1 MDLFENLNNKK
12 MPLANRMRPTT
23 LSDFVGQKHLLYKN
37 SLLERAIKSD
47 CLGNCI
53 FYGPPG
59 CGKTSLAN
67 IIANTCNGKFE
78 KLNAVS
84 SGVAE
89 AKEII
94 ARARQDFKMYGKK
107 TYLLLD
113 ECHRWNKAQSDCMLE
128 ALEDGSI
135 VFIGSTTENPYFSMT
150 RAIVSRCRV
159 FEFKALSND
168 DIKETLLNALN
179 DKVKGLGE
187 LKIEV
192 TPEAVNHLTIMS
204 SGDVRV
210 ALNSLELAVL
220 STPRNING
228 VIVVDKS
235 VAEQS
240 IQKKAL
246 SFDENM
252 YYNMLSAFC
261 KSLRGSD
268 AEAALYYAN
277 RLILGGC
284 DPLIIARRLIAHAS
298 EDVGMAD
305 SNAILIANAALAS
318 IKELGMPEGN
328 IPLTHAI
335 IYVCEAPKSNSV
347 IIAMQK
353 AQEDATNIKDDNVP
367 SYLKNNNHLESEN
380 PAGYKYPHNYG
391 GYIYQQYLPDSIK
404 DHVYYEPT
412 SNGAEKDLIRKKV
425 FKKNPN

>member
-1 MDLFENLNNKK
+1 MDLFESLNNKK
-12 MPLANRMRPTT
+12 MPLSNRMRPTT
-23 LSDFVGQKHLLYKN
+23 LDEFVGQKHILYKN
-37 SLLERAIKSD
+37 SLLERAIKAD

-94 ARARQDFKMYGKK
+94 ARARNDFKMYGKK

-159 FEFKALSND
+159 FEFKALTNE
-168 DIKETLLNALN
+168 DIKQTLKNAISDN
-179 DKVKGLGE
+179 VKGLGDI
-187 LKIEV
+187 KPHVTDDAIE
-192 TPEAVNHLTIMS
+192 HLSIMS

-220 STPRNING
+220 STPRNSDG

-240 IQKKAL
+240 IQRKAL
-246 SFDENM
+246 SFDESM
-252 YYNMLSAFC
+252 FYNMLSAFC

-284 DPLIIARRLIAHAS
+284 EPLIIARRLLVHAS

-305 SNAILIANAALAS
+305 SQAMLIANAALTS

-347 IIAMQK
+347 VVAMER
-353 AQEDATNIKDDNVP
+353 AQDDAKNIKDDNVP
-367 SYLKNNNHLESEN
+367 PHLKNNNHLESEN

-404 DHVYYEPT
+404 NHIYYEPKG
-412 SNGAEKDLIRKKV
+412 NGMEKNLIRKKV
-425 FKKNPN
+425 LKK

>member
-1 MDLFENLNNKK
+1 MDLFENLNSKK
-12 MPLANRMRPTT
+12 MPLANRMRPKT
-23 LSDFVGQKHLLYKN
+23 LDDFIGQKHILYKN
-37 SLLERAIKSD
+37 SLLERAIKAD
-47 CLGNCI
+47 CLSNCI

-94 ARARQDFKMYGKK
+94 ARARNDFKMYGKK

-159 FEFKALSND
+159 FEFKALTNE
-168 DIKETLLNALN
+168 DIKQTLLKAVM
-179 DKVKGLGE
+179 DKEKGLGD
-187 LKIEV
+187 LKTEI
-192 TPEAVNHLTIMS
+192 TPEAIEHFALMS

-210 ALNSLELAVL
+210 ALNALELAVL
-220 STPRNING
+220 STPRNSEGII
-228 VIVVDKS
+228 VIDKD
-235 VAEQS
+235 VAQQS

-252 YYNMLSAFC
+252 LYNMLSAFC

-277 RLILGGC
+277 RLIAGGC
-284 DPLIIARRLIAHAS
+284 DPLLIARRLMVHAS
-298 EDVGMAD
+298 E
-305 SNAILIANAALAS
+305 
-318 IKELGMPEGN
+318 E
-328 IPLTHAI
+328 
-335 IYVCEAPKSNSV
+335 VCY
-347 IIAMQK
+347 
-353 AQEDATNIKDDNVP
+353 NVQTL
-367 SYLKNNNHLESEN
+367 YTR
-380 PAGYKYPHNYG
+380 NYQR
-391 GYIYQQYLPDSIK
+391 Y
-404 DHVYYEPT
+404 T
-412 SNGAEKDLIRKKV
+412 A
-425 FKKNPN
+425 

>member
-12 MPLANRMRPTT
+12 MPLSNRMRPTT
-23 LSDFVGQKHLLYKN
+23 LDEFVGQKHILYKN
-37 SLLERAIKSD
+37 SLLERAIKAD

-94 ARARQDFKMYGKK
+94 ARARSEFKMYGKK

-159 FEFKALSND
+159 FEFKALTNE
-168 DIKETLLNALN
+168 DIKQTLKNAISDN
-179 DKVKGLGE
+179 VKGLGDIKPYVTDE
-187 LKIEV
+187 AIE
-192 TPEAVNHLTIMS
+192 HLAIMS

-220 STPRNING
+220 STPRNTDG
-228 VIVVDKS
+228 VIVVDKV

-240 IQKKAL
+240 IQKKSL

-252 YYNMLSAFC
+252 LYNMLSAFC

-284 DPLIIARRLIAHAS
+284 EPLIIARRLLVHAS

-305 SNAILIANAALAS
+305 SQAMLIASAALTS

-347 IIAMQK
+347 VVAMER
-353 AQEDATNIKDDNVP
+353 AQDDAKNIKDDNVP
-367 SYLKNNNHLESEN
+367 PHLKNNNHLESEN

-391 GYIYQQYLPDSIK
+391 GYVYQQYLPDSIK
-404 DHVYYEPT
+404 NHIYYEPKD
-412 SNGAEKDLIRKKV
+412 NGMEKNLIRKKV
-425 FKKNPN
+425 FKK